1 MRGSLEKLMEEN
13 ERLRQLVHD
22 SGTVSIESDLDS
34 ALPAALALPPS
45 RTDQE
50 PPFLGG
56 FTWELPGSQALEEV
70 QLDALA
76 IRDLF
81 EQYIIPTYSDSED
94 LH

>member
-1 MRGSLEKLMEEN
+1 MEEN

-22 SGTVSIESDLDS
+22 SGTVPIESNLDT
-34 ALPAALALPPS
+34 ALPAGLALPPS

-70 QLDALA
+70 QLDGLT
-76 IRDLF
+76 ICELF
-81 EQYIIPTYSDSED
+81 EQYIIPA
-94 LH
+94 